1 MKQWPLTVE
10 KALRAA
16 LAAERQAIGIYESQ
30 VKQFQ
35 KRKRVDCQ
43 IYEEILK
50 EEKQH
55 RSELED
61 ALEEAEA
68 SVLDKVAGHSFG
80 LFLSLLPKRWNYHMH
95 VWAEREAAKA
105 YFLAWKELK
114 NISGAELSKS
124 DFSKLK
130 QTLWHQ
136 TKQELSHRRRF
147 QLALKGK

>member
-1 MKQWPLTVE
+1 MKQWPVSVE

-30 VKQFQ
+30 VQQFQ
-35 KRKRVDCQ
+35 KRKRSDCQ

-61 ALEEAEA
+61 ALEEAEP
-68 SVLDKVAGHSFG
+68 SVLDKFAGHSFG
-80 LFLSLLPKRWNYHMH
+80 LLLSVLPKRWNYRMH

-105 YFLAWKELK
+105 YFLAWKELQK
-114 NISGAELSKS
+114 FSGLE
-124 DFSKLK
+124 FSRLK
-130 QTLWHQ
+130 KMLWQQ